1 MGQEDEEKAELIAT
15 IKGEHVEMK
24 NWYNGERKSK
34 DDVLISLHSKYGAYP
49 DFSRDVIGWSGWK
62 DARKAYLQHLERKK
76 NKSGDNLTSAPQ
88 QQQQAKRKRR
98 SRWASA
104 DESSTAIKSSPT
116 EKVPKRKSRWARGTD
131 ETSRSGSNGTTTT
144 TTANNNTIVTKGPP
158 TAATGILGLLPGM
171 PAGMTPE
178 KLKELTALQNKLRTV
193 NEKLSNL
200 DMEAMRVDALPRGH
214 PDRSPSPPPIYGAD
228 GVRKN
233 TRSVR
238 WKERYTSQRQ
248 DCLEKIMELN
258 PALRPPG
265 FVKRKR
271 QNKIYIP
278 VAEHPTYNFIGLIIG
293 PRGKTQKEMEA
304 KTGCKIA
311 IRGKGSVKEGARGR
325 RDGKAMDGDDDPLHV
340 VITGDDQKS
349 VDEASKMIE
358 DMLVVIDDE
367 KNVHKQQQLREL
379 ALLNGTLKDEEYC
392 HWCGD
397 KGHRSFECPKR
408 FTMNKKIVSIKC
420 AICGDTS
427 HPTRDCTLRK
437 DDTQQDEKQIDSA
450 YQTFMDEL
458 DGKDTSAKPADT
470 DTCVII
476 PTTSTT
482 ETTQTVAPPVQANTN
497 LPPSAPPAAVSGTN
511 LGTATLPTNPAVPNS
526 LPPPPTTASTHQTV
540 PNVATSTPT
549 TTTTGGVVPAG
560 LPPPPMYHQPPMAI
574 PGMPPPPPY
583 NTYQAPQSG
592 ANNNS
597 YAAPPPPPYGQQHQ
611 YQAYGYP
618 PPPNNALQS
627 HQQQQYSHHYQQ
639 QAGGYYGHQQGQTH
653 AATNS
658 NTNNNNN
665 KNYSNP
671 DDETAGWDYRSYY
684 GSGTSGNDAGGAG
697 GFNWWE
703 QSS

>member
-24 NWYNGERKSK
+24 NWYNGGSKSK

-62 DARKAYLQHLERKK
+62 DARKAYLHQLERKK
-76 NKSGDNLTSAPQ
+76 KKSGDNLTSAPQ
-88 QQQQAKRKRR
+88 QQTKRKRR

-104 DESSTAIKSSPT
+104 DESSTAAAATKSSPT

-131 ETSRSGSNGTTTT
+131 ETSRASSSNGTTTT
-144 TTANNNTIVTKGPP
+144 TTANNTTIVTKGPP

-214 PDRSPSPPPIYGAD
+214 RDRSPSPPPIYGAD

-278 VAEHPTYNFIGLIIG
+278 VADHPTYNFIGLIIG

-325 RDGKAMDGDDDPLHV
+325 RDGKPMDGDDDPLHV

-392 HWCGD
+392 HWV
-397 KGHRSFECPKR
+397 RTISY
-408 FTMNKKIVSIKC
+408 
-420 AICGDTS
+420 ICLHS
-427 HPTRDCTLRK
+427 
-437 DDTQQDEKQIDSA
+437 E
-450 YQTFMDEL
+450 F
-458 DGKDTSAKPADT
+458 
-470 DTCVII
+470 CVFFC
-476 PTTSTT
+476 
-482 ETTQTVAPPVQANTN
+482 
-497 LPPSAPPAAVSGTN
+497 L
-511 LGTATLPTNPAVPNS
+511 
-526 LPPPPTTASTHQTV
+526 
-540 PNVATSTPT
+540 
-549 TTTTGGVVPAG
+549 
-560 LPPPPMYHQPPMAI
+560 
-574 PGMPPPPPY
+574 
-583 NTYQAPQSG
+583 
-592 ANNNS
+592 
-597 YAAPPPPPYGQQHQ
+597 
-611 YQAYGYP
+611 
-618 PPPNNALQS
+618 
-627 HQQQQYSHHYQQ
+627 
-639 QAGGYYGHQQGQTH
+639 
-653 AATNS
+653 
-658 NTNNNNN
+658 
-665 KNYSNP
+665 
-671 DDETAGWDYRSYY
+671 
-684 GSGTSGNDAGGAG
+684 
-697 GFNWWE
+697 
-703 QSS
+703 